1 MTVDK
6 GRLWAFVENKDGE
19 IKLIK
24 LGYEKATAPLKV
36 TRFTIC

>member
-1 MTVDK
+1 MHRYCLPSDIVYINCMTVDK

-24 LGYEKATAPLKV
+24 ARV
-36 TRFTIC
+36 